1 MADPTIVFGI
11 STGAEGPLREFKA
24 GDVIFKQGD
33 VGHELFVVKRGKVEI
48 RIGDRVL
55 DTLSEG
61 NILGEMAL
69 IDSAP
74 RNATAAAK
82 TDVTLVP
89 VSETQFMLSVSNLA
103 LNIMRDMSRRL
114 RKRAREAELMNIEAI
129 TASIVH
135 EISQPLA
142 AIAAYSGAAERFLRL
157 TPPDLQNAQASLNG
171 VVAGV
176 RQTGEVVDG
185 IRSLFRRADR
195 TRQRIDMN
203 EIIVDVLESVGA
215 EFKRHCIMSLPE
227 LTTNLPF
234 VDGNRTQLR
243 QVILNLVRN
252 GIEAM
257 TTTDRSRVLRV
268 KTERRGGDAIIVS
281 VEDSGPGIDPKNL
294 ENLFDAFVTTKSHG
308 MGLGLAICRMIA
320 NHHDG
325 QLTVS
330 SDGKNGALFEFTLPT
345 GSAARAANVE

>member
-82 TDVTLVP
+82 TDATLVP

-135 EISQPLA
+135 EL
-142 AIAAYSGAAERFLRL
+142 
-157 TPPDLQNAQASLNG
+157 SL
-171 VVAGV
+171 
-176 RQTGEVVDG
+176 
-185 IRSLFRRADR
+185 IH
-195 TRQRIDMN
+195 I
-203 EIIVDVLESVGA
+203 
-215 EFKRHCIMSLPE
+215 
-227 LTTNLPF
+227 
-234 VDGNRTQLR
+234 
-243 QVILNLVRN
+243 
-252 GIEAM
+252 
-257 TTTDRSRVLRV
+257 
-268 KTERRGGDAIIVS
+268 
-281 VEDSGPGIDPKNL
+281 
-294 ENLFDAFVTTKSHG
+294 
-308 MGLGLAICRMIA
+308 
-320 NHHDG
+320 
-325 QLTVS
+325 
-330 SDGKNGALFEFTLPT
+330 
-345 GSAARAANVE
+345 